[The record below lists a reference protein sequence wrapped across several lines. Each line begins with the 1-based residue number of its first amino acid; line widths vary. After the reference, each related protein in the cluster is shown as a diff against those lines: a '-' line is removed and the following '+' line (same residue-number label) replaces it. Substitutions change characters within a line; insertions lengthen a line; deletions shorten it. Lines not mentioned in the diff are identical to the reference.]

1 MDDLD
6 AGETRASSASS
17 PSMDA
22 PRPQHQQQ
30 QQQPPPPYSSSSA
43 PEASRA
49 LSHAHTAP
57 TLPPIQHF
65 EQHSMQS
72 QQAQYPQAP
81 AGPQNGAPMQYA
93 PPQYQYPNGAMPPA
107 QMLPNVVSGPN
118 GQMRFALPQQ
128 PLPQMS
134 GGRHKKE
141 IKRRTKT
148 GCLTCRKRRIKV
160 SAQVMLNW
168 DLKSA
173 RNVRERTSLI
183 SEFACGKPHLLD
195 VVC

>member
-6 AGETRASSASS
+6 AGEKRASSASS

-22 PRPQHQQQ
+22 PPPQQHQQQ
-30 QQQPPPPYSSSSA
+30 QPYSSSSA
-43 PEASRA
+43 SEASRA
-49 LSHAHTAP
+49 HLHAQAHPAP

-72 QQAQYPQAP
+72 QQAQYPQAQP
-81 AGPQNGAPMQYA
+81 GPQNGAPMQYA
-93 PPQYQYPNGAMPPA
+93 PPQYQYQNGAMPPA
-107 QMLPNVVSGPN
+107 QMPPNVASGPN

-160 SAQVMLNW
+160 SVEVQ
-168 DLKSA
+168 S
-173 RNVRERTSLI
+173 R
-183 SEFACGKPHLLD
+183 
-195 VVC
+195 